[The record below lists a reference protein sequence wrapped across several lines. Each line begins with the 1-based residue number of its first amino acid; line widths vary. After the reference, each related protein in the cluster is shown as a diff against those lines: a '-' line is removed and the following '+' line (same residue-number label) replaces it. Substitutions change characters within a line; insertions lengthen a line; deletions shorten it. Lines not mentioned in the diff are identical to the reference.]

1 MLSEKGVFV
10 ATDRLG
16 SVRATSSGDSLS
28 YFPWGEERGTGTA
41 DGRTKFAG
49 YYRDQPGQDYANYR
63 YYSATTGSFWS
74 PDPAGAGA
82 ADTGYGSGMAA
93 SYIPGFG
100 AAHPDAPLS
109 WNRYLYSLGDP
120 INLFDPIGKYA
131 CDPDVDD
138 SCEDEPD
145 CGDSLSPCPADPD
158 EGGGDGDCTVQSDGT
173 VTCPG
178 MTVTVSAPPIPV
190 TTGLAPTPGIMSTIG
205 GVITQVGSV
214 AGAIAGIFLFPV
226 SNDGCDT
233 LDCPGAPGYQGA
245 RKKNNWS
252 DPQWVEMNCKE
263 VGSPVIV
270 PSTSFPGGLS
280 VEQEYV
286 CPDGNTYSIHTL
298 RTPSGKPGDRHVR
311 PGKPKHGG
319 GQ

>member
-1 MLSEKGVFV
+1 MTQGSIFYVYDPWGRRIFKQWSGFNGVNECEAYFYGATGQKLESYSCEYTPNTIDWFTTLEGSNTYFGGKMLSEKGVAV
-10 ATDRLG
+10 LTDRLG
-16 SVRATSSGDSLS
+16 SVRANSNGESFS

-49 YYRDQPGQDYANYR
+49 YYRDAPGQDYANYR

-100 AAHPDAPLS
+100 AAHPDTPLS

-145 CGDSLSPCPADPD
+145 CGDALSPCPADPD
-158 EGGGDGDCTVQSDGT
+158 EGGGDEGGR
-173 VTCPG
+173 
-178 MTVTVSAPPIPV
+178 
-190 TTGLAPTPGIMSTIG
+190 STQKRG
-205 GVITQVGSV
+205 
-214 AGAIAGIFLFPV
+214 
-226 SNDGCDT
+226 
-233 LDCPGAPGYQGA
+233 
-245 RKKNNWS
+245 R
-252 DPQWVEMNCKE
+252 
-263 VGSPVIV
+263 
-270 PSTSFPGGLS
+270 
-280 VEQEYV
+280 
-286 CPDGNTYSIHTL
+286 
-298 RTPSGKPGDRHVR
+298 
-311 PGKPKHGG
+311 
-319 GQ
+319 